1 MYSVHTAPSFQ
12 MVEHQYLLR
21 VYSWVNRFISD
32 CVEDE
37 KYRVKGGLIKD
48 MVRKEHAKEYLDL
61 QKGKNLSQHSKIL
74 GLYPKLDEDG
84 VMRLDTRLQYVS
96 TL

>member
-21 VYSWVNRFISD
+21 VYSSVNRFISD

-37 KYRVKGGLIKD
+37 KHRVKGGLTLNELNDAEKIIIKD
-48 MVRKEHAKEYLDL
+48 MVRKEYAKEYLDL
-61 QKGKNLSQHSKIL
+61 QKGKNLSQHSKIWVCT
-74 GLYPKLDEDG
+74 PN
-84 VMRLDTRLQYVS
+84 
-96 TL
+96 